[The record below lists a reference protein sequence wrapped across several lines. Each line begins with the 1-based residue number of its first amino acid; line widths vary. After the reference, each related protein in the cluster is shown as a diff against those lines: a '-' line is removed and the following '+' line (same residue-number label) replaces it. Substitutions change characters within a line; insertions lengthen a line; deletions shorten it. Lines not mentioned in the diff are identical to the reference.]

1 MSSAARRR
9 AREIALQVLYTLDV
23 NPELSAEAALTQYF
37 DRFLGLD
44 AEGELPDEPPPKP
57 AGPQPP
63 ARGDQQRPG
72 ERPPQAGSAGDR
84 IDRPF
89 LDALVRGVSGHRI
102 ELDERLGQLSRN
114 WRVERIGR
122 VERNI
127 LRLALFEL
135 EERDDIPARVTLN
148 EAIELAK
155 AYGAEDAPAFV
166 NGLLDSALHAPGS
179 KASAKK

>member
-44 AEGELPDEPPPKP
+44 AEGEHEEVPPARA

-63 ARGDQQRPG
+63 ARGDQPRPG
-72 ERPPQAGSAGDR
+72 ERPAQDRGDR

-89 LDALVRGVSGHRI
+89 LDALVRGVSAHRA

-114 WRVERIGR
+114 WRVERIAR

-127 LRLALFEL
+127 LRLSLFEL

-179 KASAKK
+179 KAAAKKC

>member
-1 MSSAARRR
+1 MTSASRRR

-23 NPELSAEAALTQYF
+23 NPELPAEAALTQYF
-37 DRFLGLD
+37 DRFLGVED
-44 AEGELPDEPPPKP
+44 EDDDRAPAHQQPSHEPP
-57 AGPQPP
+57 G
-63 ARGDQQRPG
+63 AREQREQREQRE
-72 ERPPQAGSAGDR
+72 ERQR
-84 IDRPF
+84 QEQIDRPF
-89 LDALVRGVSGHRI
+89 MEALVRGVTARRA

-114 WRVERIGR
+114 WRVERIAR

-127 LRLALFEL
+127 LRMALYEL
-135 EERDDIPARVTLN
+135 EERDEIPARVTLN

-179 KASAKK
+179 KAAGKK